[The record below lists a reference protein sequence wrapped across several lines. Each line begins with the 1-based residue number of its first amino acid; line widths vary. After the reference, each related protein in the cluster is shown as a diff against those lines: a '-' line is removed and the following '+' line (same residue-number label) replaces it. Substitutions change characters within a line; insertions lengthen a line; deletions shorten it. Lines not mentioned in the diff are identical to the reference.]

1 MQCCNI
7 CVDNANKSRFMVYI
21 VLCMYTLHIMIR
33 LRCQRQFLTSFS
45 SKTIKFLNCRVP
57 LEAIL
62 LTGNLI
68 TGLNTTGIFSTDK
81 VIDNDLI
88 LVIFC
93 SKTFSFSCY
102 QVFQFIDSN
111 FSPQVGLN
119 RLCQCRTSGQFKC
132 STVGE

>member
-7 CVDNANKSRFMVYI
+7 CVDNANKSRSMVYI

-45 SKTIKFLNCRVP
+45 SKTIKFLNCWVP

-81 VIDNDLI
+81 VLLAGVPVLI
-88 LVIFC
+88 VERERPLGHGQNANISYYGQNINYHLVF
-93 SKTFSFSCY
+93 T
-102 QVFQFIDSN
+102 N
-111 FSPQVGLN
+111 L
-119 RLCQCRTSGQFKC
+119 
-132 STVGE
+132 E